1 MLTFGHPIELL
12 IFGFCV
18 ILTGYWTIDWCLY
31 FEKSRVHFWLIV
43 EVIVMGTTII
53 YFYTHPYISKYHLI
67 WVFPLAYIG
76 GFFMAGIPLK
86 YYRNKNDE
94 TISREHEED
103 VSEHLK
109 D

>member
-1 MLTFGHPIELL
+1 MEQLVFWL
-12 IFGFCV
+12 CV
-18 ILTGYWTIDWCLY
+18 MFMAYRTINWCLIY
-31 FEKSRVHFWLIV
+31 EKSAANFWSIV
-43 EVIVMGTTII
+43 EVITMGIAVI
-53 YFYTHPYISKYHLI
+53 YFYTHPFISKCHLI

-86 YYRNKNDE
+86 YYRNKNNE
-94 TISREHEED
+94 TICREHEED

>member
-1 MLTFGHPIELL
+1 MEPLVFWL
-12 IFGFCV
+12 CV
-18 ILTGYWTIDWCLY
+18 MVMAYRTINWCLIY
-31 FEKSRVHFWLIV
+31 EKSAANFWSIV
-43 EVIVMGTTII
+43 EVITMGIAVI
-53 YFYTHPYISKYHLI
+53 YFYTHPFVSKHHLI

-86 YYRNKNDE
+86 YYRNKNDK
-94 TISREHEED
+94 TICREHEED

>member
-1 MLTFGHPIELL
+1 MEQLVFW
-12 IFGFCV
+12 FCV
-18 ILTGYWTIDWCLY
+18 IVAAYRTIDWCLN
-31 FEKSRVHFWLIV
+31 FENSTVNFWSIV
-43 EVIVMGTTII
+43 EVITMGIAVI
-53 YFYTHPYISKYHLI
+53 YFYTHPFVSKYHLI
-67 WVFPLAYIG
+67 WVLPLAYIG

-94 TISREHEED
+94 TICREHEED